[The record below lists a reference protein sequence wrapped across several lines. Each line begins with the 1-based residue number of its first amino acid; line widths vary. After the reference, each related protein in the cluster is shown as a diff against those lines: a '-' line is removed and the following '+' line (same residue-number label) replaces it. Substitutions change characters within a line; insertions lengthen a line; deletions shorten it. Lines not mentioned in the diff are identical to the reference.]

1 MSAARNSSQQSP
13 RRQRQLNRPGTL
25 ALPSA
30 DTTPTCASTSGWIRS
45 WETVGE
51 PSVTMPSTRSGRRTA
66 SARANTP
73 PRLWP
78 TIETFRPA
86 GSAKPSRRASSRAQA
101 SSEQPTLARIPAR
114 RVW

>member
-1 MSAARNSSQQSP
+1 M
-13 RRQRQLNRPGTL
+13 
-25 ALPSA
+25 
-30 DTTPTCASTSGWIRS
+30 RS

-51 PSVTMPSTRSGRRTA
+51 PSVTMPATRSGRRTA
-66 SARANTP
+66 SARAKMP

-78 TIETFRPA
+78 TIVTGSPTC
-86 GSAKPSRRASSRAQA
+86 SAKPSSRASSRAQA

>member
-1 MSAARNSSQQSP
+1 MNS
-13 RRQRQLNRPGTL
+13 PGTC

-30 DTTPTCASTSGWIRS
+30 DTRPTCASTNGCTLS
-45 WETVGE
+45 WDTVGE
-51 PSVTMPSTRSGRRTA
+51 PSVTMPETRSGRLTA

-78 TIETFRPA
+78 TIATFWPA
-86 GSAKPSRRASSRAQA
+86 CSAKPSSRASSRAHA
-101 SSEQPTLARIPAR
+101 SSEQATFERIPAR